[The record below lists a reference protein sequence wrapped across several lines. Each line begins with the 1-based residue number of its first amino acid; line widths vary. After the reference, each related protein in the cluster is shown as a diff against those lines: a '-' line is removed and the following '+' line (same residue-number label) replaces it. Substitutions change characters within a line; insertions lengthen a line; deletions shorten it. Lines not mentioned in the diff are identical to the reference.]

1 MFVDDEWGETPHGG
15 KMAPP
20 TEQINQIKSNQISVP
35 YLGAES
41 VEKTEKGRHGDS
53 SGAEEEGSQDF
64 FAPRILLC
72 PAMAQLDVS
81 Y

>member
-1 MFVDDEWGETPHGG
+1 M
-15 KMAPP
+15 
-20 TEQINQIKSNQISVP
+20 P